1 MATFYDT
8 FHPFP
13 RLPLELRI
21 CIWKMTIAP
30 REVVVKEKPT
40 WVEENGQSIRKTL
53 CLKSPTPVPAVLH
66 ANHEARSTL
75 TALYTQAY
83 NSGVQPRYIW
93 VNFNIDII
101 CITADDWKALEYEG
115 HRLRFLT
122 FFCDRSEEDVR
133 IHLWGVKDGSIYLCL
148 EGLLYYHTGEVDTAC
163 NSCRY
168 KYNGELDG
176 ACDSCRH
183 LASVAPIRYVGS
195 LKELTIILDVWST
208 GEDVYDWEPAVND
221 LVGPMERL
229 RKRDPDW
236 LRPKVTIRHH
246 HTGEEFDLWDCPELY
261 RKREEEEWATWEL
274 EEERRTGIGHVDV
287 GSH

>member
-66 ANHEARSTL
+66 ANHEARSVL
-75 TALYTQAY
+75 TTFYVRAY
-83 NSGVQPRYIW
+83 NSGHQPRYIW
-93 VNFNIDII
+93 VNFNIDTIYI
-101 CITADDWKALEYEG
+101 AADDWKALQFEV

-122 FFCDRSEEDVR
+122 FYCDHREESVR
-133 IHLWGVKDGSIYLCL
+133 RHLWGAKDGSIFLCL
-148 EGLLYYHTGEVDTAC
+148 KDLLYNYTGELNGAC
-163 NSCRY
+163 DSCLY
-168 KYNGELDG
+168 KYTGELDR

-183 LASVAPIRYVGS
+183 LASATPIRYVAS
-195 LKELTIILDVWST
+195 LKELTIILDEWKT
-208 GEDVYDWEPAVND
+208 NEDVYDWEPVVQD
-221 LVGPMERL
+221 LVGPMEWVRN
-229 RKRDPDW
+229 RDPDW
-236 LRPKVTIRHH
+236 MRPKVTIRHH
-246 HTGEEFDLWDCPELY
+246 HDGKEFDMWDCPELY
-261 RKREEEEWATWEL
+261 RKREEEEFARL
-274 EEERRTGIGHVDV
+274 EAAEGL
-287 GSH
+287 